1 METSKLHGTKLCL
14 ISGFFYPKV
23 VETRISF
30 TDFREALCCE
40 YPCSPGDVVELRYF
54 DSTDQRF
61 VPLTCDEH
69 LGLLFS
75 LNADSRFVKSISA
88 CFRQAKNVSR
98 RVFRHHLS
106 LLIAS
111 VLALLVGRDQVNLVV
126 LKATTCRL
134 PLILPLLLSLLH
146 LM

>member
-1 METSKLHGTKLCL
+1 METSELHGSKPYA
-14 ISGFFYPKV
+14 ISGFFFYPKV
-23 VETRISF
+23 VETTISF

-40 YPCSPGDVVELRYF
+40 YPWNPANAVELRYF
-54 DSTDQRF
+54 DSTEQRF
-61 VPLTCDEH
+61 LPLTCDEH

-75 LNADSRFVKSISA
+75 LNADSRFGKIHIGVLQARKQCIPKGVQTSSVASI
-88 CFRQAKNVSR
+88 
-98 RVFRHHLS
+98 
-106 LLIAS
+106 
-111 VLALLVGRDQVNLVV
+111 LAPLAGRDQVNLVV